1 MAPLMVENE
10 NEPEP
15 AIPYYSS
22 VINSTESSRLDKFF

>member
-15 AIPYYSS
+15 AIPYYSLKN
-22 VINSTESSRLDKFF
+22 VRIFLNF